1 MLDDIDLEIPD
12 KKPPKRSGNQSFRLI
27 AGILAV
33 VLLLALIAA
42 AIYAF
47 IILPGQAPAA
57 DLPQSAVDAGL
68 TETAEALAGQDEG
81 SQDDAAS
88 PSPTATRTAT
98 APPATLAPTATEIT
112 PIFTAAVNGQTA
124 TVNALLTQAAIAQ
137 TEAAGGTVA
146 TATSVPSALPDS
158 GFADDVG
165 LPTLLI
171 ATALL
176 LAVILLARR
185 MRAV

>member
-1 MLDDIDLEIPD
+1 MLDDIDLDIPEN
-12 KKPPKRSGNQSFRLI
+12 KPPKRSGNQSFRLI

-47 IILPGQAPAA
+47 IILPGQSPAA
-57 DLPQSAVDAGL
+57 DLPQSEVDAGL
-68 TETAEALAGQDEG
+68 TETVEALAAQDEVA
-81 SQDDAAS
+81 QEDAAS
-88 PSPTATRTAT
+88 PSPSATRTAT
-98 APPATLAPTATEIT
+98 EPPATELPTATEIT

-124 TVNALLTQAAIAQ
+124 TVNALLTQAAISQ
-137 TEAAGGTVA
+137 TEAAGGSVA
-146 TATSVPSALPDS
+146 TATSAPSVLPDS

-171 ATALL
+171 AAALL